1 MIVTLLMTLE
11 GSNPEVS
18 RCVNVDDSLD
28 LTQLAEVIDAAFGF
42 SGAASHLFITGSGK
56 FRQVF
61 SESPGAG
68 EADESEVF
76 VSKFTDITY
85 IYDPTANW
93 NIRVEAL
100 GPSELGGPTPLLVDA
115 AGPDII
121 ESANGPELMTKFRHE
136 ARRIAAGLPPNM
148 EVTPLLLS
156 FLPVMSPE
164 RMLDRLTIA
173 DPVTVATRVS
183 YIAEELFYDPVDQPP
198 RPHAPT
204 LADEFGQFLDSRP
217 DLQAILEDDP
227 YPDQN
232 PTLLAAVSDFFDQR
246 PGPHPSGLVPPGG
259 RDHRDD
265 GDLDDN
271 VILFPGAVEDNEPD
285 FVDRFPITLRA
296 LIGLFLEPV
305 QLTKTGKMPVATIR
319 EMMELLHINS
329 RLRQPRE
336 NTFPS
341 VYDVRLLLVGGGFV
355 EEREGALVASELGR
369 MAYEFFDTGLNIAE
383 WAAGFEHAFGE
394 EEWKAV
400 LWALADWYSIGGD
413 YGITPPPFESVPE
426 KTDLVFRFLVDLG
439 AIEVAPQGSTLTGS
453 AYRML
458 QRILSLYVHG
468 H

>member
-11 GSNPEVS
+11 GSDPEVS
-18 RCVNVDDSLD
+18 RCVNVDDSLN

-42 SGAASHLFITGSGK
+42 SGAASHVFTTGSGK

-68 EADESEVF
+68 EADESDVL

-100 GPSELGGPTPLLVDA
+100 GASELGGPTPLLVDA

-148 EVTPLLLS
+148 EITPLLLS

-173 DPVTVATRVS
+173 DPVSVATRVS
-183 YIAEELFYDPVDQPP
+183 YIAEELFYDPADQAPG
-198 RPHAPT
+198 PHAAT
-204 LADEFGQFLDSRP
+204 LADEFGEFLDSRP
-217 DLQAILEDDP
+217 DLQAILADDP

-232 PTLLAAVSDFFDQR
+232 PTLLAAVADFFEQHPD
-246 PGPHPSGLVPPGG
+246 PHPSGLVSQ
-259 RDHRDD
+259 DD
-265 GDLDDN
+265 RGDLGDN
-271 VILFPGAVEDNEPD
+271 VIMFPGAVPDDEPGVAD
-285 FVDRFPITLRA
+285 FDRFPDTLRS

-305 QLTKTGKMPVATIR
+305 KLTKTGKLPVATIR
-319 EMMELLHINS
+319 EMLELLGINAFI
-329 RLRQPRE
+329 RQPRE
-336 NTFPS
+336 TTFPS
-341 VYDVRLLLVGGGFV
+341 VYDARTLLEGGGFI
-355 EEREGALVASELGR
+355 EARDGNMVASELGR
-369 MAYEFFDTGLNIAE
+369 MAYEFFDTGLNIPE
-383 WAAGFEHAFGE
+383 WAAGFERVFGE
-394 EEWKAV
+394 KEWKAV
-400 LWALADWYSIGGD
+400 LWVLADWYGIGAD
-413 YGITPPPFESVPE
+413 YGITPPPSLVVPDTTE
-426 KTDLVFRFLVDLG
+426 VVFRFLVDLG
-439 AIEVAPQGSTLTGS
+439 AIEVDPNGSTMTGS

>member
-28 LTQLAEVIDAAFGF
+28 LSQLAEVIDAAFGF

-76 VSKFTDITY
+76 VSKFTDISY

-93 NIRVEAL
+93 NIKVESL

-183 YIAEELFYDPVDQPP
+183 YIAEELFYDPIDQQPG
-198 RPHAPT
+198 PHAPS
-204 LADEFGQFLDSRP
+204 LVDDFEDFLDARP
-217 DLQAILEDDP
+217 DLRAIFHEDP
-227 YPDQN
+227 HPDQN
-232 PTLLAAVSDFFDQR
+232 PTLLAAVADFFDQR
-246 PGPHPSGLVPPGG
+246 TGEQD
-259 RDHRDD
+259 DHAE
-265 GDLDDN
+265 LDDN
-271 VILFPGAVEDNEPD
+271 VIMFPGAVSDEDAFPD
-285 FVDRFPITLRA
+285 ALRSM
-296 LIGLFLEPV
+296 IGLFLEPV
-305 QLTKTGKMPVATIR
+305 KLTKTGKLPVSAVR
-319 EMMELLHINS
+319 EMLAIVGIDPPFQ
-329 RLRQPRE
+329 QPRE
-336 NTFPS
+336 SMFP
-341 VYDVRLLLVGGGFV
+341 VVRQARALLEGGGFV
-355 EEREGALVASELGR
+355 AVRGGEVVASDLGR

-383 WAAGFEHAFGE
+383 WAAGFEHTFGE
-394 EEWKAV
+394 DEWKAV
-400 LWALADWYSIGGD
+400 LWVFSDWFNLGAD
-413 YGITPPPFESVPE
+413 YGITPPAPNAVPE
-426 KTDLVFRFLVDLG
+426 RTNDVLRFFNEMG
-439 AIEVAPQGSTLTGS
+439 ALRVNGGDS
-453 AYRML
+453 ALSPSAHRML
-458 QRILSLYVHG
+458 QRILALYVHG
-468 H
+468 Q

>member
-11 GSNPEVS
+11 GSNPEIT

-28 LTQLAEVIDAAFGF
+28 LTQLAGVIDAAFGF
-42 SGAASHLFITGSGK
+42 SGAASHLFITGSDT

-68 EADESEVF
+68 EADERDVA
-76 VSKFTDITY
+76 VSKFTEITY

-100 GPSELGGPTPLLVDA
+100 GPSELGGPTPLLIDA

-183 YIAEELFYDPVDQPP
+183 YVAEELFYDPADQPQ
-198 RPHAPT
+198 RPHGPT

-232 PTLLAAVSDFFDQR
+232 PTLLAAVADFFEQR
-246 PGPHPSGLVPPGG
+246 PGPHPSGIAPPGES
-259 RDHRDD
+259 DD
-265 GDLDDN
+265 VEDN
-271 VILFPGAVEDNEPD
+271 VIIFPGAVAGTDPD
-285 FVDRFPITLRA
+285 FEDRFPDTLRA

-305 QLTKTGKMPVATIR
+305 KLTKTGKLPVTTIR
-319 EMMELLHINS
+319 QMLELLQINA
-329 RLRQPRE
+329 RIGQPRE
-336 NTFPS
+336 TTFPS
-341 VYDVRLLLVGGGFV
+341 VYDARMLLEGGEFV
-355 EEREGALVASELGR
+355 EERGGALAATELGR

-383 WAAGFEHAFGE
+383 WAAGFEHAFGSK
-394 EEWKAV
+394 EWKAV
-400 LWALADWYSIGGD
+400 LWVLADWYGIGAD
-413 YGITPPPFESVPE
+413 YGITPPASGKVPE
-426 KTDLVFRFLVDLG
+426 KTDQVFRFLVDLG
-439 AIEVAPQGSTLTGS
+439 AIEVDARGSTLTGS
-453 AYRML
+453 ANRML
-458 QRILSLYVHG
+458 QRILSHYVHG
-468 H
+468 F

>member
-28 LTQLAEVIDAAFGF
+28 LSHLAEVIDAAFGF
-42 SGAASHLFITGSGK
+42 SGAASHLFITGPEK
-56 FRQVF
+56 LRQVF

-68 EADESEVF
+68 ETDESDVF
-76 VSKFTDITY
+76 VSKFTEMTY

-93 NIRVEAL
+93 NIRVEVL

-183 YIAEELFYDPVDQPP
+183 YVAEELFYDPADQPQ
-198 RPHAPT
+198 RPHGPT

-232 PTLLAAVSDFFDQR
+232 PTLLAAVTDFFEQR
-246 PGPHPSGLVPPGG
+246 PGEG
-259 RDHRDD
+259 DD
-265 GDLDDN
+265 VEDN
-271 VILFPGAVEDNEPD
+271 VIIFPGAVAGTDPD
-285 FVDRFPITLRA
+285 FEDRFPDTLRA

-305 QLTKTGKMPVATIR
+305 KLTKTGKLPVTAIR
-319 EMMELLHINS
+319 QMLELLHINAS
-329 RLRQPRE
+329 IGQPRE
-336 NTFPS
+336 TTFPS
-341 VYDVRLLLVGGGFV
+341 VYDARMLLEGGGFIEV
-355 EEREGALVASELGR
+355 SDGALVASELGR

-383 WAAGFEHAFGE
+383 WAAGFEHAFGNK
-394 EEWKAV
+394 EWKAV
-400 LWALADWYSIGGD
+400 LWVLADWYDIGAD
-413 YGITPPPFESVPE
+413 YGITPPASGTVPE
-426 KTDLVFRFLVDLG
+426 KTDQVFRFLVDLG
-439 AIEVAPQGSTLTGS
+439 AIEVDSRGSTLTGS
-453 AYRML
+453 ANRML
-458 QRILSLYVHG
+458 QRILSQYVHG
-468 H
+468 F